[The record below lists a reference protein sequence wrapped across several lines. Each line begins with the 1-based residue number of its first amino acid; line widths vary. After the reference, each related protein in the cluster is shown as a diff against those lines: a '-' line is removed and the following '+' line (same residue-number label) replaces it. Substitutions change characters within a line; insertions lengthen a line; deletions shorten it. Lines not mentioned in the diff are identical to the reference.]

1 MAICTLSFYL
11 VPPHSVC
18 VHNNLFDMFLLL
30 ELRVVLLLV
39 VFLCV
44 FFSVFAMSVEL
55 GNVTNAHINIKFLA
69 IYPPIHLDLK
79 AIDMCISRAVLLRM
93 QRHAL
98 IPLFLIT
105 LIVSAIATAVATDA
119 ATKHLLLCV
128 PVQRVYLNIACSV
141 QLCMNKSIWRI
152 D

>member
-1 MAICTLSFYL
+1 MANSSDYNHGNLYSLVLSRSI
-11 VPPHSVC
+11 HSVC
-18 VHNNLFDMFLLL
+18 VYNNLFDMFLLL

-93 QRHAL
+93 HRHAL

-105 LIVSAIATAVATDA
+105 LIVSAIAAVATDA

-128 PVQRVYLNIACSV
+128 CQCNVYI
-141 QLCMNKSIWRI
+141 
-152 D
+152 

>member
-1 MAICTLSFYL
+1 
-11 VPPHSVC
+11 
-18 VHNNLFDMFLLL
+18 
-30 ELRVVLLLV
+30 
-39 VFLCV
+39 
-44 FFSVFAMSVEL
+44 MSVEL

-79 AIDMCISRAVLLRM
+79 AIDMCIRRAVLLRM
-93 QRHAL
+93 HRHAL

-105 LIVSAIATAVATDA
+105 LIVSAIADA